1 MRMKKIHKSNKY
13 RYPRKMKK
21 RYKKY
26 TGHNPPVFS
35 FSKSIDIQE
44 YRKNAEKF
52 LKELGIKIIPINIK
66 AENES

>member
-1 MRMKKIHKSNKY
+1 MKKIHKSNKY

-26 TGHNPPVFS
+26 TSHNPPVFS

>member
-1 MRMKKIHKSNKY
+1 
-13 RYPRKMKK
+13 MKK

-44 YRKNAEKF
+44 YRKNAEEF

-66 AENES
+66 AKNES